1 MSIYQENESKPQKTN
16 VRPILATPEELDFEL
31 GTIAALI
38 KKTKEVISKSEAS
51 RLAGKAR
58 LDTDIIRN
66 ARVIQARLDILK
78 YVIDRY
84 QTAATQ
90 RNSKEN

>member
-1 MSIYQENESKPQKTN
+1 MSIYQENELKTTKSA

-31 GTIAALI
+31 GTIVSLV
-38 KKTKEVISKSEAS
+38 KKTKEAIDKSEAS

-58 LDTDIIRN
+58 LDADVIKR
-66 ARVIQARLDILK
+66 ARVVQARLDILK

-84 QTAATQ
+84 EKALA
-90 RNSKEN
+90 RKN